1 MVKQINKTI
10 NHSFL
15 ISRLDKLPTVTT
27 ILQYDSAA
35 QLNMYKLSG
44 DEAHAQLF
52 QTQSSLVKRNQI
64 IQVEFVIMYMYQQ
77 DQAIMQSVSG
87 HTETLIDLN
96 FHLFP

>member
-44 DEAHAQLF
+44 DVQVMCTVVHAH
-52 QTQSSLVKRNQI
+52 N
-64 IQVEFVIMYMYQQ
+64 VI
-77 DQAIMQSVSG
+77 D
-87 HTETLIDLN
+87 
-96 FHLFP
+96 